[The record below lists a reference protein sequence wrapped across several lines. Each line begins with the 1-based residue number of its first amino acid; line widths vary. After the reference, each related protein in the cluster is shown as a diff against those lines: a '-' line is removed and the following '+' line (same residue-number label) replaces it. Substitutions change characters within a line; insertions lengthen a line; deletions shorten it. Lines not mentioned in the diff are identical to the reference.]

1 MFFKKGLLF
10 ITALALLVLV
20 GQASA
25 GPNTNAVLSLD
36 IDASDNKMDD
46 GNTSDTVAGA
56 GTDVVV
62 EVFITGLAGPIIGG
76 EFSIDT
82 DMLTVKSAAVTPG
95 LSVLGTTA
103 KTVSLGGFPPGVAL
117 PNGYLGTVTLTTA
130 SDVTGTEFTVSASM
144 TVADGTNIGETDML
158 TAATSLTF
166 NASTT
171 QPPTPPTPT
180 PPTPTPPTPTPPT
193 PTPPTPTPPT
203 PPTSDGLSLD
213 LIVDGGAGNQMN
225 DGNTSGTVA
234 GGTDVVVE
242 VFITGLAGP
251 IIGGEFSI
259 DTNRLSVKSAAATP
273 GLSVLGTTAT
283 TVSFGGFPPGITLP
297 NGYLGTVTFTTAS
310 DVTGTEF
317 TVRASMNVA
326 DGTNI
331 GETEMLTAATPLTFN
346 ASTQPPMPMPPD
358 TTTTTPMPP
367 TITEGPALD
376 IDSSGNGMKD
386 GNVWS
391 NAEAGSTVVVEV
403 FAGEDLS
410 PIGAGSI
417 TFSRAIGEVNFAQD
431 TWQIV
436 GELRDGGKKFDFS
449 ALNGGLAELNAQ
461 GFLGTVSFTVASVPA
476 TIRIEELVLA
486 FESGADTLSVSDVAV
501 TIDPPTLR
509 ASATMVEVPYDGSA
523 TATVTAVG
531 FAAGSTIT
539 FNVDPMDAVE
549 TSQNGAVL
557 TLTASGSATVS
568 VTASKG
574 DFTTGAVEIAFEKQD
589 PPYELTADKEM
600 ATIPHGG
607 SAVITLTTS
616 GFAEGDDIVFA
627 VDPDVV
633 ERLAVGNTLTL
644 TATSPA
650 TVTVTASVGENST
663 NSVTVTFNPAPPELR
678 ADMESPV
685 EIPRDTSVT
694 VTVTAVGF
702 AEGAVIDFVVEIDGS
717 VDTSILEEEPENG
730 VLTLTA
736 SGAGSVSVTAV
747 ASSGEGDA
755 TITTAP
761 LTIEFVP
768 QPPELVASA
777 TMVEIPYE
785 GSAMVTVTAVGFA
798 EGANIAFTVDP
809 VDAVEMSQEGAVLT
823 LTATSAATVTVN
835 AAVGDRAATQVTIEF
850 TEEVVP
856 TLMAD
861 MSILTIPRGG
871 TAVATVTGMN
881 FDEGATI
888 TFNVTAEGS
897 AMIEHSS
904 QGATLTITGS
914 GLGSSVVTITATDG
928 DFTTKAIS
936 VQFDEQVAVELSSFV
951 GEVVEKRVVLNW
963 ATVSQTNNAG
973 FRVLRSTDRETYEVV
988 SELIA
993 GAGTTDQLMDYTFED
1008 ADLPAVELVYYVLE
1022 QIDIDGTVHRSDPIE
1037 VLLGARFLLP
1047 TEFASSVYPN
1057 PFNPS
1062 TTISY
1067 DLPVDADVSIVI
1079 YDAIGQEIR
1088 QLVSEYR
1095 AAGRYN
1101 VRWDSKDHLG
1111 RSVGSGVYI
1120 AKIKAGQH
1128 TALQKMLLLK

>member
-25 GPNTNAVLSLD
+25 GPNANAVLSLD

-46 GNTSDTVAGA
+46 GNTSGTVAGA

-82 DMLTVKSAAVTPG
+82 DMLTVKSAAATPG

-144 TVADGTNIGETDML
+144 NVADGTNIGETDML

-171 QPPTPPTPT
+171 QPPMPMPPDPTPPPTP
-180 PPTPTPPTPTPPT
+180 PPT

-213 LIVDGGAGNQMN
+213 LIVDGGAGNQMD

-234 GGTDVVVE
+234 GAGTDVVVE
-242 VFITGLAGP
+242 VFIRGLAGP
-251 IIGGEFSI
+251 IIGGELSFNT
-259 DTNRLSVKSAAATP
+259 DRLTVKSAAATQ

-297 NGYLGTVTFTTAS
+297 NGYLGTVTLTTAS

-331 GETEMLTAATPLTFN
+331 GETEMLTAVTPLTFN
-346 ASTQPPMPMPPD
+346 ASTQPPMPPD
-358 TTTTTPMPP
+358 TTTPMPP

-376 IDSSGNGMKD
+376 IDSSGNGMKN

-403 FAGEDLS
+403 FAGENLS
-410 PIGAGSI
+410 PIGGGSI
-417 TFSRAIGEVNFAQD
+417 TFSRAIGEITLAEGLSSLRALQD
-431 TWQIV
+431 GDRKV
-436 GELRDGGKKFDFS
+436 EFS
-449 ALNGGLAELNAQ
+449 GLNGGLATLNDQ
-461 GFLGTVSFTVASVPA
+461 GFLGTVSFTVASVLPA
-476 TIRIEELVLA
+476 TISIEQLVLVYLT
-486 FESGADTLSVSDVAV
+486 GPDTLSVSDVAV
-501 TIDPPTLR
+501 TIDPPALR

-531 FAAGSTIT
+531 FAEGSAIT

-549 TSQNGAVL
+549 TSQEGAVL

-574 DFTTGAVEIAFEKQD
+574 DFTTEAVEIAFEKQD

-607 SAVITLTTS
+607 SAVITLTAS

-736 SGAGSVSVTAV
+736 SGAGSVSVTAR

-809 VDAVEMSQEGAVLT
+809 ADAVEMSQEGAVLT

-835 AAVGDRAATQVTIEF
+835 AAVGDRAATPVTIEF

-888 TFNVTAEGS
+888 TFSVTAEGS

>member
-25 GPNTNAVLSLD
+25 GPNANAVLSLD
-36 IDASDNKMDD
+36 IDASDNKMND
-46 GNTSDTVAGA
+46 GNTSGTVAGA

-82 DMLTVKSAAVTPG
+82 DMLTVKSAAATPG
-95 LSVLGTTA
+95 LSVLGTAA
-103 KTVSLGGFPPGVAL
+103 KTVSLGGFPPGITL

-130 SDVTGTEFTVSASM
+130 SDVTNVEFTVSASM
-144 TVADGTNIGETDML
+144 NVADGTNIGETDML
-158 TAATSLTF
+158 TAAAPLTF

-171 QPPTPPTPT
+171 QPPMPMPPD
-180 PPTPTPPTPTPPT
+180 PTPTPPTPTPPT

-234 GGTDVVVE
+234 GAGTDVVVE
-242 VFITGLAGP
+242 VFITGLEGP
-251 IIGGEFSI
+251 IIGGVFSI
-259 DTNRLSVKSAAATP
+259 NTNRLTVKSATATQ

-326 DGTNI
+326 DGTNV

-403 FAGEDLS
+403 FAGENLS
-410 PIGAGSI
+410 SIGGGSI
-417 TFSRAIGEVNFAQD
+417 TFSRAIDEITLAEGLSSLRALQD
-431 TWQIV
+431 GDRKV
-436 GELRDGGKKFDFS
+436 EFS
-449 ALNGGLAELNAQ
+449 GLNGGLATLNDQ
-461 GFLGTVSFTVASVPA
+461 GFLGTVSFTVASVQPA
-476 TIRIEELVLA
+476 TISIEQLVLVYLT
-486 FESGADTLSVSDVAV
+486 GPDTLSVSDVAV
-501 TIDPPTLR
+501 TILPPALR

-574 DFTTGAVEIAFEKQD
+574 DFTTAAVEIAFEKQD

-627 VDPDVV
+627 VEPDVL

-736 SGAGSVSVTAV
+736 SGAGSVSVTAR

-798 EGANIAFTVDP
+798 EGANIAFAVDP
-809 VDAVEMSQEGAVLT
+809 ADAVEMSQEGAVLT

-835 AAVGDRAATQVTIEF
+835 AAVGDRAATPVTIEF

-888 TFNVTAEGS
+888 TFTVTAEGS

-904 QGATLTITGS
+904 EGATLTITGS

>member
-1 MFFKKGLLF
+1 MFWKKGLLF

-25 GPNTNAVLSLD
+25 GPNANAVLSLD
-36 IDASDNKMDD
+36 IDASDNKMND
-46 GNTSDTVAGA
+46 GNTSGTVAGAGTDVVVEVFITGLAGPIIGGPLSFDTDMLTVKSVTPVTGLGVLGTPGQTTTLGVLPPGVSLTNGYLATVTFTTASDVTGTEFTVSASMNVSDGTNIGETDMLTAATPLTFNASTTQPPMPMPPDPTPPPTPMPMPPEPTPTPTPMPPDTTTTPPTSDGLSLDIDASDNKMNDGNTSGTVAGA

-82 DMLTVKSAAVTPG
+82 DMLTVKSAAATQG
-95 LSVLGTTA
+95 LSVLGTA
-103 KTVSLGGFPPGVAL
+103 EKTVSFGGFPPGVTL

-130 SDVTGTEFTVSASM
+130 SDVTNVAFTVS
-144 TVADGTNIGETDML
+144 
-158 TAATSLTF
+158 
-166 NASTT
+166 
-171 QPPTPPTPT
+171 
-180 PPTPTPPTPTPPT
+180 
-193 PTPPTPTPPT
+193 
-203 PPTSDGLSLD
+203 
-213 LIVDGGAGNQMN
+213 
-225 DGNTSGTVA
+225 
-234 GGTDVVVE
+234 
-242 VFITGLAGP
+242 
-251 IIGGEFSI
+251 
-259 DTNRLSVKSAAATP
+259 
-273 GLSVLGTTAT
+273 
-283 TVSFGGFPPGITLP
+283 
-297 NGYLGTVTFTTAS
+297 
-310 DVTGTEF
+310 
-317 TVRASMNVA
+317 ASMNVA
-326 DGTNI
+326 DGTNV
-331 GETEMLTAATPLTFN
+331 GETEMLTAVTPLTFN
-346 ASTQPPMPMPPD
+346 ASTQPLPPAMP
-358 TTTTTPMPP
+358 
-367 TITEGPALD
+367 GPVLD
-376 IDSSGNGMKD
+376 IDSGNAIKSGN
-386 GNVWS
+386 VSS
-391 NAEAGSTVVVEV
+391 NAEAGSTVKVEV
-403 FAGEDLS
+403 FAGENL
-410 PIGAGSI
+410 PAIGGGSI
-417 TFSRAIGEVNFAQD
+417 TFSQAISAVTFAQ
-431 TWQIV
+431 
-436 GELRDGGKKFDFS
+436 GLNSLRALQDGDRKVEFS
-449 ALNGGLAELNAQ
+449 GLNGGLANLNAQ
-461 GFLGTVSFTVASVPA
+461 GFLGTVSFTVAAVPA
-476 TIRIEELVLA
+476 TIGIEELVLVYA
-486 FESGADTLSVSDVAV
+486 SGSDTLDVSNVAV
-501 TIDPPTLR
+501 TVEPPTLR
-509 ASATMVEVPYDGSA
+509 PSATMVEVPYDGSEM
-523 TATVTAVG
+523 ATVTAVG
-531 FAAGSTIT
+531 FAAGSAIT
-539 FNVDPMDAVE
+539 FNVNPMDAVE

-574 DFTTGAVEIAFEKQD
+574 DFTTEAVEIAFEEQ
-589 PPYELTADKEM
+589 PPPFVLTADKDM

-607 SAVITLTTS
+607 SAVITLTAT
-616 GFAEGDDIVFA
+616 GFAEDDDIVFA
-627 VDPDVV
+627 VDPDVS
-633 ERLAVGNTLTL
+633 ERLAEGNTLTL

-685 EIPRDTSVT
+685 AIPRDTSVT

-702 AEGAVIDFVVEIDGS
+702 AEGADIDFVVEIDSS
-717 VDTSILEEEPENG
+717 VETAILHEEPENG

-736 SGAGSVSVTAV
+736 SGARSVSVTAM

-761 LTIEFVP
+761 LTIDFVP
-768 QPPELVASA
+768 QPPELVASD

-798 EGANIAFTVDP
+798 EGATIDFTVDP
-809 VDAVEMSQEGAVLT
+809 ADAVEMSQEGAVLT
-823 LTATSAATVTVN
+823 LTATSAATVTVS
-835 AAVGDRAATQVTIEF
+835 AAVGDIAATSVTIEF

-871 TAVATVTGMN
+871 TAMATVTAMN

-888 TFNVTAEGS
+888 TFAVTAEGS
-897 AMIEHSS
+897 AMIDHSS
-904 QGATLTITGS
+904 DGATLTVTGS

-951 GEVVEKRVVLNW
+951 GEVIEKRVVLNW
-963 ATVSQTNNAG
+963 ATASQTNNAG

-1008 ADLPAVELVYYVLE
+1008 ANLPAVELVYYVLE

-1067 DLPVDADVSIVI
+1067 DLPVNADVSIVI

-1095 AAGRYN
+1095 TAGRYS

>member
-25 GPNTNAVLSLD
+25 GPNANAV
-36 IDASDNKMDD
+36 
-46 GNTSDTVAGA
+46 
-56 GTDVVV
+56 
-62 EVFITGLAGPIIGG
+62 
-76 EFSIDT
+76 
-82 DMLTVKSAAVTPG
+82 
-95 LSVLGTTA
+95 
-103 KTVSLGGFPPGVAL
+103 
-117 PNGYLGTVTLTTA
+117 
-130 SDVTGTEFTVSASM
+130 
-144 TVADGTNIGETDML
+144 
-158 TAATSLTF
+158 
-166 NASTT
+166 
-171 QPPTPPTPT
+171 
-180 PPTPTPPTPTPPT
+180 
-193 PTPPTPTPPT
+193 
-203 PPTSDGLSLD
+203 LSLD
-213 LIVDGGAGNQMN
+213 LIVDGGAGNQMD
-225 DGNTSGTVA
+225 DGVTSGMVS
-234 GGTDVVVE
+234 GQGTTIAVE
-242 VFITGLAGP
+242 VFATGVTTSLNGAVVKFDFDASLLTFVKAENSAFPFTIPDPDGDGTNFAATSPVTLPASGFLARAEFTTAADVTGQ
-251 IIGGEFSI
+251 EFSI
-259 DTNRLSVKSAAATP
+259 GIESVVLSESPT
-273 GLSVLGTTAT
+273 S
-283 TVSFGGFPPGITLP
+283 
-297 NGYLGTVTFTTAS
+297 S
-310 DVTGTEF
+310 DVIVT
-317 TVRASMNVA
+317 
-326 DGTNI
+326 TNKI
-331 GETEMLTAATPLTFN
+331 MFN
-346 ASTQPPMPMPPD
+346 ASTTQPPMPMPPD
-358 TTTTTPMPP
+358 PTPTPPTPTPPTPMPPDTTTTPPTSDGLSLDWIVDGGAGNQMDDGVTSGMVSGQGTTIAVEVFATGVTTSLNGAVVKFDFDASLLTFVKAENSAFPFTIPDPDGDGTNFAATSPVTLPASGFLARAEFTTAADVTGQEFSIGIESVQLNESLTSSDVIMTTSKIRFNVSTTQPPMPMPP
-367 TITEGPALD
+367 AIPGPALD

-386 GNVWS
+386 GNMSS

-403 FAGEDLS
+403 FAGENLS
-410 PIGAGSI
+410 PIGGGSI
-417 TFSRAIGEVNFAQD
+417 TFSQAIGEVNFAQD
-431 TWQIV
+431 TWRIF
-436 GELRDGGKKFDFS
+436 GELKDGGKKFDFS
-449 ALNGGLAELNAQ
+449 ALNGGLAALNDQ

-476 TIRIEELVLA
+476 TISIEQLVLIYA
-486 FESGADTLSVSDVAV
+486 SGTDTLSVSDVAV
-501 TIDPPTLR
+501 AIDPPTLR

-531 FAAGSTIT
+531 FAAGSAIT

-574 DFTTGAVEIAFEKQD
+574 DFTTAAVEIAFEKQD

-607 SAVITLTTS
+607 SAVITLTAS

-633 ERLAVGNTLTL
+633 ERLAADNTLTL

-717 VDTSILEEEPENG
+717 VDTSILEQEPENG

-736 SGAGSVSVTAV
+736 SGAGSVSVTAR
-747 ASSGEGDA
+747 ASSGEGDS

-809 VDAVEMSQEGAVLT
+809 ADAVEMSQEGAVLT

-835 AAVGDRAATQVTIEF
+835 AAVGDRAATPVTIEF

-1101 VRWDSKDHLG
+1101 VRWDSKDHFG

>member
-25 GPNTNAVLSLD
+25 GPNANAVLSLD

-46 GNTSDTVAGA
+46 GNTSGTVAGA

-62 EVFITGLAGPIIGG
+62 EVFITGLAGPISGG
-76 EFSIDT
+76 ELSFDT
-82 DMLTVKSAAVTPG
+82 DMLTIKSVVVGAGFLLGFTDKTASIGIIPAA
-95 LSVLGTTA
+95 
-103 KTVSLGGFPPGVAL
+103 SLT
-117 PNGYLGTVTLTTA
+117 NGHFATVTFTTA
-130 SDVTGTEFTVSASM
+130 SDVTGMEFTVGAS
-144 TVADGTNIGETDML
+144 VNDLAAGAGGTDML
-158 TAATSLTF
+158 TAETSLTF

-171 QPPTPPTPT
+171 QPPMPMPPDPTP
-180 PPTPTPPTPTPPT
+180 PPTPTPPT

-213 LIVDGGAGNQMN
+213 LIVDGGAGNQMD

-234 GGTDVVVE
+234 GAGTDVVVE

-251 IIGGEFSI
+251 ISGGELSFDTDMLTIKSVVVGAGFLLGFTDKTASI
-259 DTNRLSVKSAAATP
+259 GIIPAASLTNGHFA
-273 GLSVLGTTAT
+273 
-283 TVSFGGFPPGITLP
+283 
-297 NGYLGTVTFTTAS
+297 TVTFTTAS
-310 DVTGTEF
+310 DVTGREF
-317 TVRASMNVA
+317 TVGASVNNLAVA
-326 DGTNI
+326 G

-574 DFTTGAVEIAFEKQD
+574 DFTTEAVEIAFEKQD

-663 NSVTVTFNPAPPELR
+663 NSVTVMFNPAPPELR

-736 SGAGSVSVTAV
+736 SGAGSVSVTAR

-809 VDAVEMSQEGAVLT
+809 ADAVEMSQEGAVLT

-835 AAVGDRAATQVTIEF
+835 AAVGDRAATPVTIEF

-888 TFNVTAEGS
+888 TFSVTAEGS

-973 FRVLRSTDRETYEVV
+973 FRVLRSTDQETYEVV